1 MLEAVHLCLFYLSD
15 ACLSLGWGREVVQ
28 DSTSC
33 GSNRVKERNRFLQ
46 VSGFVLCLGFLP
58 PTPHPFYTVC
68 MTGNGFLWIT
78 SHTKE
83 MSLLFPKSL
92 TFPVA
97 WAGSLQVLPGFESQ
111 RQFWLSK
118 VVCPPALYPPFASGV
133 EAGHNSKT
141 GTVWSFSSCDNGWQ
155 RSIVLPGWRS
165 RGIYPSSLYHNSA
178 GLPILCC
185 FYSLGTEQAMHLMKV
200 WHCLCPCQSCRQAG
214 VCSALQ
220 PLRRSSG
227 LLLQGFAS
235 RSWLVLFWAQPAT
248 CAQSLYI
255 VHILQ
260 TCLLSL
266 IWQPCEGEIL
276 HLGFMRFLLFSR
288 FLLGSFSHIY
298 EEINRGSIW
307 VAWKCIY
314 HLLPSATY
322 TTLSSVEDFQEGG
335 GVLVGEYEAYRLGTR
350 LCWITCVISTLP
362 LFLQV
367 QETNQD
373 VQWP

>member
-1 MLEAVHLCLFYLSD
+1 MHACPWGGGERWSRTVPPVVATELRRETDFSKSLVLSCAWDFCPPPPILFIRFVWQEMASCELLLTQKRCPSCSPNHLPSQLLEQAHCRYCLVLSLRGSSGFPKWCVHLLSILLLHLEWRLD
-15 ACLSLGWGREVVQ
+15 IIPKLALLGPSPPVTMGGRGALS
-28 DSTSC
+28 
-33 GSNRVKERNRFLQ
+33 FLAD
-46 VSGFVLCLGFLP
+46 
-58 PTPHPFYTVC
+58 
-68 MTGNGFLWIT
+68 W
-78 SHTKE
+78 
-83 MSLLFPKSL
+83 
-92 TFPVA
+92 
-97 WAGSLQVLPGFESQ
+97 
-111 RQFWLSK
+111 
-118 VVCPPALYPPFASGV
+118 
-133 EAGHNSKT
+133 
-141 GTVWSFSSCDNGWQ
+141 
-155 RSIVLPGWRS
+155 S

-214 VCSALQ
+214 VCSSLQ

-307 VAWKCIY
+307 VVWKCIY
-314 HLLPSATY
+314 HLLPSAT
-322 TTLSSVEDFQEGG
+322 
-335 GVLVGEYEAYRLGTR
+335 
-350 LCWITCVISTLP
+350 
-362 LFLQV
+362 
-367 QETNQD
+367 
-373 VQWP
+373 

>member
-1 MLEAVHLCLFYLSD
+1 MLEAVHLCLFYLSA

-58 PTPHPFYTVC
+58 PTPHHFYTVC

-141 GTVWSFSSCDNGWQ
+141 GTARSFSSCDNGWQ
-155 RSIVLPGWRS
+155 RSIVLPGWLKQRDLS
-165 RGIYPSSLYHNSA
+165 FFTVSQL
-178 GLPILCC
+178 
-185 FYSLGTEQAMHLMKV
+185 
-200 WHCLCPCQSCRQAG
+200 
-214 VCSALQ
+214 
-220 PLRRSSG
+220 
-227 LLLQGFAS
+227 
-235 RSWLVLFWAQPAT
+235 SWVAHTVLFLFPGHWASYAPNE
-248 CAQSLYI
+248 SL
-255 VHILQ
+255 
-260 TCLLSL
+260 
-266 IWQPCEGEIL
+266 
-276 HLGFMRFLLFSR
+276 
-288 FLLGSFSHIY
+288 
-298 EEINRGSIW
+298 
-307 VAWKCIY
+307 A
-314 HLLPSATY
+314 
-322 TTLSSVEDFQEGG
+322 
-335 GVLVGEYEAYRLGTR
+335 
-350 LCWITCVISTLP
+350 LP
-362 LFLQV
+362 LPLS
-367 QETNQD
+367 EL
-373 VQWP
+373 